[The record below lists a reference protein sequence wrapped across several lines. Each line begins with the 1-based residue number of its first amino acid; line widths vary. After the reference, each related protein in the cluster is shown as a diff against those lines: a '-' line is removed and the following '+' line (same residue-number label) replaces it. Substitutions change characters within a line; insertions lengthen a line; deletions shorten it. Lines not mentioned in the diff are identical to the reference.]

1 MYRFQ
6 GCRSPSL
13 RGARAVL
20 RHNFIDSRPIGEHH
34 ARAGEVA
41 FAGVDGERR
50 VYVG

>member
-1 MYRFQ
+1 VEYE
-6 GCRSPSL
+6 
-13 RGARAVL
+13 AIRALDAVA
-20 RHNFIDSRPIGEHH
+20 DSRPVGEHQ